1 MILKDF
7 KEKFHSTLSELY
19 PKTEIDSF
27 FFLLIEKYLNF
38 QKVDSI
44 LKADFKIS
52 DDKIILLENATFR
65 LQQEE
70 PIQYILEK
78 TFFYGLPFIVNE
90 SVLIPRPE
98 TEELVEWILSSIL
111 ESQKEKKK
119 KLTILEIGTGSG
131 CISIAL
137 KKHLPEATIVAIDI
151 SEKALKIAR
160 DNSRKNQVD
169 VQFIHQDVL
178 KPFELSLQFD
188 IIVSNP
194 PYVRECEK
202 KTIKNNVLNNEPHIA
217 LFVEDHKPFLFYDEI
232 SDLANKYGNTGG
244 YLFFEI
250 NQYLA
255 NETISLLKKKGLK
268 NIELKKDFQ
277 GNDRMIKSQIGSFFD
292 EKNNDS

>member
-1 MILKDF
+1 MTLQDF
-7 KEKFHSTLSELY
+7 KEKFYSTLSRLY

-27 FFLLIEKYLNF
+27 FFLLIEQYLSF
-38 QKVDSI
+38 QRIDSI

-52 DDKIILLENATFR
+52 NDQINLLEQATDR

-70 PIQYILEK
+70 PIQYILEN
-78 TFFYGLPFIVNE
+78 TFFYGLPFIVNA

-98 TEELVEWILSSIL
+98 TEELVEWILSSVL

-137 KKHLPEATIVAIDI
+137 KKHLPKATVVAIDV
-151 SEKALKIAR
+151 SEKALKIAQE
-160 DNSRKNQVD
+160 NSRINQVD
-169 VQFIHQDVL
+169 IQFILQDVL
-178 KPFELSLQFD
+178 KPFELSQQFD

-194 PYVRECEK
+194 PYVREIEK
-202 KTIKNNVLNNEPHIA
+202 KTIKNNVLQNEPHIA
-217 LFVEDHKPFLFYDEI
+217 LFVEDHKPLLFYDKI
-232 SDLANKYGNTGG
+232 SDLAKKYGNTDG

-250 NQYLA
+250 NQYLGH
-255 NETISLLKKKGLK
+255 ETTSLLKNKGLS

-277 GNDRMIKSQIGSFFD
+277 GNDRMIRCRIK
-292 EKNNDS
+292 